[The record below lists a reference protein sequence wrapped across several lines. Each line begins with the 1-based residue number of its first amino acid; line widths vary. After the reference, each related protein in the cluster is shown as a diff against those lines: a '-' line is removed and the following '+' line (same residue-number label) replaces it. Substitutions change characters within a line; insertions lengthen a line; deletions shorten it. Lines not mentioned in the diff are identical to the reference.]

1 MLHGNSAQ
9 ARSNYHTPTGVF
21 RTGELEQLRM
31 GVLEHLGIAQAP
43 VWLFLS
49 GVARRSGAQERLEET
64 FALCT
69 QCNPRPAP
77 QVDK

>member
-1 MLHGNSAQ
+1 
-9 ARSNYHTPTGVF
+9 
-21 RTGELEQLRM
+21 M